1 MKMITIMFAS
11 MVSITH
17 AFIPTAKPFVKSF
30 IYEGDLA
37 PVGYFDPMLLTTKN
51 SDDAIKYVREAELQH
66 GRVAMASFVA
76 LCLIDVFSDKP
87 ATSFLYNLEWNEQIP
102 YWMGIGSFEFARM
115 GAGWKN
121 PFIEGETYFK
131 LEDHY
136 QPGNVFKLNMK
147 NITKSKLDKELQ
159 NGRLAMF
166 GCLGFIAQEAVTG
179 VKVF

>member
-1 MKMITIMFAS
+1 
-11 MVSITH
+11 
-17 AFIPTAKPFVKSF
+17 
-30 IYEGDLA
+30 
-37 PVGYFDPMLLTTKN
+37 
-51 SDDAIKYVREAELQH
+51 
-66 GRVAMASFVA
+66 MASEF
-76 LCLIDVFSDKP
+76 VFSIV
-87 ATSFLYNLEWNEQIP
+87 T
-102 YWMGIGSFEFARM
+102 IGSFEFARM

-136 QPGNVFKLNMK
+136 QPGNVFKLNME